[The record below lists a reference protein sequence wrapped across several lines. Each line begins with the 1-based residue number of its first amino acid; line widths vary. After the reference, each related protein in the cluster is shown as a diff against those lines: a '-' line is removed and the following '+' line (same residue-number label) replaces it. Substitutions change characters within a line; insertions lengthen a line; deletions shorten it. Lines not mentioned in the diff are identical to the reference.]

1 MDIGVWMDR
10 TTLEEKLSQQ
20 SSRNPEASWN
30 LRNWPRG
37 FVEGGENRLFVA
49 CEGEWIGYFKIASDG
64 LYNPRDASTPYTLLF
79 DTRTWTPIQSCRAHR
94 FRGFTYDVP
103 PIDDSPKAADIP
115 MPVAANMNGQRAKEG
130 RDGGDPAAASAARQV
145 GSEG

>member
-20 SSRNPEASWN
+20 SERNPEASWN

-37 FVEGGENRLFVA
+37 FVEGCQNRLFVA
-49 CEGEWIGYFKIASDG
+49 CEGEWIGYFKIANDG

-79 DTRTWTPIQSCRAHR
+79 DTRTWTPIQRQPAHR

-103 PIDDSPKAADIP
+103 PIDDPPKAADTR
-115 MPVAANMNGQRAKEG
+115 MAVTANRAGQGAKG
-130 RDGGDPAAASAARQV
+130 RRDGGEPAASSAAQQV
-145 GSEG
+145 RSDE

>member
-1 MDIGVWMDR
+1 MDIGVWMNR
-10 TTLEEKLSQQ
+10 ATLQEKLLQG

-37 FVEGGENRLFVA
+37 FMEGGENRLFVA
-49 CEGEWIGYFKIASDG
+49 CEGKWIGHFKIASDG

-79 DTRTWTPIQSCRAHR
+79 DTRTWTLIQPRPAHR
-94 FRGFTYDVP
+94 FHGFTYAVP
-103 PIDDSPKAADIP
+103 PIDDPPKAPDTRMPAVVNIDSKRAMEGADR
-115 MPVAANMNGQRAKEG
+115 GE
-130 RDGGDPAAASAARQV
+130 PAARSNAQQA